1 VENLGRFQAF
11 FFWNVFMKNMFF
23 LVLDSQILISF
34 AQILHHVSISSQK
47 IEGSLNVA
55 IFIITLPAKFG

>member
-1 VENLGRFQAF
+1 
-11 FFWNVFMKNMFF
+11 MYF
-23 LVLDSQILISF
+23 LELDSQILISF

-55 IFIITLPAKFG
+55 TFIIILSAKFG